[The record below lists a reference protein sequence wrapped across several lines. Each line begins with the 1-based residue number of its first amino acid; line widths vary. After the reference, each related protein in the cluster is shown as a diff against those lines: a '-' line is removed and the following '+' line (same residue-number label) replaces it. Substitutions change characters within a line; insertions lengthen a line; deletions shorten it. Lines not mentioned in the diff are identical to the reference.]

1 MRRVPVSDAK
11 TTVIPLRGLDGGRS
25 GKVPASSAT
34 TTAIPLVLPSLQ
46 AKALALFVKRVDFE
60 TVARMSA
67 VTVVSDGKSEAD
79 LIWLALGEL
88 RGALAAADVKPR

>member
-1 MRRVPVSDAK
+1 MSDAK
-11 TTVIPLRGLDGGRS
+11 TAVIPLRGLNGGSS
-25 GKVPASSAT
+25 GKVPASSA